1 MSHAIEI
8 CGLQKSYG
16 NHIVLHDIS
25 CCILQGEIF
34 GLLGVNGSGKTT
46 ALECIEGLRRYDKGD
61 ITVNGKV
68 GIQLQLASLPAH
80 IKPMEALQ
88 LAAKWNQTDKDDEM
102 IGALGIEQ
110 LSKKQYTELST
121 GQKRRLH
128 LHWLWSASLKFFFGR
143 TNSRIRCAR
152 EKSHRIIIYEC

>member
-88 LAAKWNQTDKDDEM
+88 LAAKWNQTDIDDEM

-110 LSKKQYTELST
+110 LSKKQ
-121 GQKRRLH
+121 
-128 LHWLWSASLKFFFGR
+128 
-143 TNSRIRCAR
+143 SRIT
-152 EKSHRIIIYEC
+152 RIPMIAKLDQSTDLSPQKLVFQRIFCLQAVSFYWA